1 MFFYHKDIQGRTSLM
16 AASQCIKCGN
26 RFFESVVKIP
36 IGSPRRVMFIQCSVC
51 GGVVGVQEEQSP
63 TAKKIPEHITQKQD
77 PVQPQAEFQT
87 VVRSDID
94 TVLKLLYG

>member
-1 MFFYHKDIQGRTSLM
+1 M

-51 GGVVGVQEEQSP
+51 GGVVGVQEEQSQ
-63 TAKKIPEHITQKQD
+63 TAKKIPEHFNQLQE
-77 PVQPQAEFQT
+77 PVQSQVKTQA
-87 VVRSDID
+87 VIRSDID